1 MTALQ
6 HLLSLPA
13 AEQAR
18 LGVEATPAEIA
29 QQPLL
34 WRDTAARVAAA
45 APELRALLGRDELIF
60 AGAGTSDFVGRC
72 LQGPVSAARGARALA
87 VPTTDIVTH
96 PEFALPSSAP
106 AVLVSFARSGN
117 SPESGAALEVVRQER
132 PEVRHLIIT
141 CNAEGEL
148 ARRAAE
154 LGDRAYALVLDARTN
169 DRGLAMTSSFT
180 SMVTAGLG
188 LAYLDDV
195 DEYVGLV
202 DRMAGAGEQV
212 LAQAPAITKAL
223 ADKGPTRAC
232 FLGSGALLGAA
243 TECHLKLQ
251 ELTNGGV
258 ICFYDSFLGLRHG
271 PRAAIDT
278 GTLVVA
284 FLSSAPHV
292 RRYEVDLLR
301 SNRRGGLGLAHL
313 LVVDRA
319 TEELR
324 GLADAVVETDPTGAL
339 ALPDSF
345 APPVATVVGQLLGVF
360 ASLHRGLKP
369 DAPSAAGTISR
380 VVQGVTIYPWEHND
394 Q

>member
-72 LQGPVSAARGARALA
+72 LQGPVSAARRARALA

-117 SPESGAALEVVRQER
+117 SPESVAALEVVRQER

-154 LGDRAYALVLDARTN
+154 LGDRAYALVL
-169 DRGLAMTSSFT
+169 
-180 SMVTAGLG
+180 
-188 LAYLDDV
+188 
-195 DEYVGLV
+195 
-202 DRMAGAGEQV
+202 
-212 LAQAPAITKAL
+212 
-223 ADKGPTRAC
+223 
-232 FLGSGALLGAA
+232 
-243 TECHLKLQ
+243 
-251 ELTNGGV
+251 
-258 ICFYDSFLGLRHG
+258 G
-271 PRAAIDT
+271 PRT
-278 GTLVVA
+278 GW
-284 FLSSAPHV
+284 P
-292 RRYEVDLLR
+292 
-301 SNRRGGLGLAHL
+301 
-313 LVVDRA
+313 
-319 TEELR
+319 
-324 GLADAVVETDPTGAL
+324 
-339 ALPDSF
+339 
-345 APPVATVVGQLLGVF
+345 
-360 ASLHRGLKP
+360 
-369 DAPSAAGTISR
+369 
-380 VVQGVTIYPWEHND
+380 
-394 Q
+394 